1 LKKLSKIIMAAI
13 TKRWF
18 FVSVFVAAIMG
29 GSFSLGSYLLFF
41 QQKLAPQPVLS
52 ATVGAAKFT
61 SAFESL
67 TKNFIVPE
75 GMNFLLAAERSTPS
89 VVHIRTRYKG
99 SAGAMMGFFD
109 DNEESERRGG
119 ISTGSGVIISEDGFI
134 LTNHHVIDQAD
145 EIIVTLEDKRQF
157 NATII
162 GQDPT
167 TDLALVKI
175 QAENLIPVTYGNSDE
190 VKVGEWVLAVGNPF
204 DLTST
209 VTAGIIS
216 GKARNINLLFS
227 NDGLAIESFLQTDA
241 AVNPGNSGGAL
252 VNLKGELIG
261 INTAIATR
269 TGGYAG
275 YSFAVPVN
283 LAKKVAED
291 LYRYGQVQRALLGV
305 SINEVT
311 DEIARKNDLTAIR
324 GIYVTG
330 VNPGSGAS
338 DAGMQAGDVII
349 SIDGKEVNTVSS
361 LQEIVARHRP
371 GDKVEV
377 VIERKGVQQT
387 LRVTLKNKRNSIGLM
402 SAHLQ
407 IPQWNA
413 EIEELSTDEKK
424 HLKLDSGLKITRLG
438 DGILK
443 SNRVQ
448 EGFVITHIDKKPV
461 RSIAELQRM
470 LSRKKSRFLLEGIN
484 KQGERTFFGIGF

>member
-1 LKKLSKIIMAAI
+1 MAGI
-13 TKRWF
+13 SKRWF
-18 FVSVFVAAIMG
+18 FASVFVAAIMG
-29 GSFSLGSYLLFF
+29 GAFSLGTYLLFF
-41 QQKLAPQPVLS
+41 QQKPLPQPVLGGTNS
-52 ATVGAAKFT
+52 AAKFT
-61 SAFESL
+61 SAFEKL
-67 TKNFIVPE
+67 TKSFTVPE

-89 VVHIRTRYKG
+89 VVHIRTQYKG

-109 DNEESERRGG
+109 DSDESSRRGM
-119 ISTGSGVIISEDGFI
+119 STGSGVIISEDGFV
-134 LTNHHVIDQAD
+134 LTNHHVIDEAD
-145 EIIVTLEDKRQF
+145 EIVVTLDDKRQF
-157 NATII
+157 NATVI

-167 TDLALVKI
+167 TDLALIKI
-175 QAENLIPVTYGNSDE
+175 QANNLVPIAYGNSDE

-291 LYRYGQVQRALLGV
+291 LYRHGQVQRALLGV

-311 DEIARKNDLTAIR
+311 DEVARKYNLTAIR
-324 GIYVTG
+324 GIFVTG
-330 VNPGSGAS
+330 VNQGSGAA
-338 DAGMQAGDVII
+338 DAGIQAGDVII
-349 SIDGKEVNTVSS
+349 SIDGKEVNTVSG

-371 GDKVEV
+371 GDKVDII
-377 VIERKGVQQT
+377 IERKGEEKK
-387 LRVTLKNKRNSIGLM
+387 LRVTLKNKRNSIGLI
-402 SAHLQ
+402 SANLQ
-407 IPQWNA
+407 VPQWNA
-413 EIEELSTDEKK
+413 EIEELSSDEKK
-424 HLKLDSGLKITRLG
+424 QLKLESGLKITRLG
-438 DGILK
+438 DGLLK

-448 EGFVITHIDKKPV
+448 EGFVITHIDKKAV
-461 RSIAELQRM
+461 RSIAELQR
-470 LSRKKSRFLLEGIN
+470 LLARKKNKFLLEGIN
-484 KQGERTFFGIGF
+484 KQGERAFFGIGF

>member
-1 LKKLSKIIMAAI
+1 MAAI
-13 TKRWF
+13 SKRWF
-18 FVSVFVAAIMG
+18 FVSVFLAAIMG
-29 GSFSLGSYLLFF
+29 GAFSLGSYLLFF
-41 QQKLAPQPVLS
+41 QPKNTPQPVLGGTNS
-52 ATVGAAKFT
+52 AAKFT
-61 SAFESL
+61 SAFENL
-67 TKNFIVPE
+67 TKGFTVPE

-89 VVHIRTRYKG
+89 VVHIRTQYKG
-99 SAGAMMGFFD
+99 NAGAIMGFFD
-109 DNEESERRGG
+109 ESEEGSRRGM
-119 ISTGSGVIISEDGFI
+119 STGSGVIISEDGFV
-134 LTNHHVIDQAD
+134 LTNHHVIDEAD
-145 EIIVTLEDKRQF
+145 EIIVTLDDKRQF
-157 NATII
+157 TATII

-175 QAENLIPVTYGNSDE
+175 QADNLVPIIYGNSDE

-291 LYRYGQVQRALLGV
+291 LFRHGQVQRALLGV

-311 DEIARKNDLTAIR
+311 DEIARKYDLTAIR
-324 GIYVTG
+324 GIFVTG
-330 VNPGSGAS
+330 INQGSGAS
-338 DAGMQAGDVII
+338 DAGVQAGDVII
-349 SIDGKEVNTVSS
+349 SIDGKEVNTVSG
-361 LQEIVARHRP
+361 LQEIVARRRP
-371 GDKVEV
+371 GDKVDV
-377 VIERKGVQQT
+377 IIERKGAQKT
-387 LRVTLKNKRNSIGLM
+387 LRITLKNKRNSIGLI
-402 SAHLQ
+402 SANLQ

-413 EIEELSTDEKK
+413 EIEELSAEDKK
-424 HLKLDSGLKITRLG
+424 QLKLDSGLKITRLG
-438 DGILK
+438 DGLLK

-448 EGFVITHIDKKPV
+448 EGFVITHIDKRAV
-461 RSIAELQRM
+461 RSIAELQRV
-470 LSRKKSRFLLEGIN
+470 LSRKKNKFLLEGIN
-484 KQGERTFFGIGF
+484 KQGERAFFGIGF

>member
-1 LKKLSKIIMAAI
+1 MAGI
-13 TKRWF
+13 SKRWF
-18 FVSVFVAAIMG
+18 FASVFVAAIMG
-29 GSFSLGSYLLFF
+29 GAFSLGTYLLFF
-41 QQKLAPQPVLS
+41 QPKPLPQPVLGGINS
-52 ATVGAAKFT
+52 AAKFT
-61 SAFESL
+61 SAFEKL
-67 TKNFIVPE
+67 TKSFTVPE

-109 DNEESERRGG
+109 DSDEGSHRG
-119 ISTGSGVIISEDGFI
+119 ISTGSGVIISEDGFV
-134 LTNHHVIDQAD
+134 LTNHHVIDEAD
-145 EIIVTLEDKRQF
+145 EIVVTLDDKRQF
-157 NATII
+157 NATVI

-167 TDLALVKI
+167 TDLALIKI
-175 QAENLIPVTYGNSDE
+175 QANNLVPIAYGNSDE

-291 LYRYGQVQRALLGV
+291 LYRHGQVQRALLGV

-311 DEIARKNDLTAIR
+311 DEVARKYNLTAIR
-324 GIYVTG
+324 GIFVTG
-330 VNPGSGAS
+330 VNQGSGAA
-338 DAGMQAGDVII
+338 DAGVQAGDVII
-349 SIDGKEVNTVSS
+349 SIDGKEVNTVSD

-371 GDKVEV
+371 GDKVDV
-377 VIERKGVQQT
+377 IIERKGEEKK
-387 LRVTLKNKRNSIGLM
+387 LRVTLKNKRNSTGLI
-402 SAHLQ
+402 SANLQ
-407 IPQWNA
+407 VPQWNA
-413 EIEELSTDEKK
+413 EIEELSSDEKK
-424 HLKLDSGLKITRLG
+424 QLKLESGLKITRLG
-438 DGILK
+438 DGLLK

-448 EGFVITHIDKKPV
+448 EGFIITHIDKKAV
-461 RSIAELQRM
+461 RSIGELQR
-470 LSRKKSRFLLEGIN
+470 LLARKKNKFLLEGIN

>member
-1 LKKLSKIIMAAI
+1 MAAI
-13 TKRWF
+13 NKRWF
-18 FVSVFVAAIMG
+18 FVSVFFAAVIG
-29 GSFSLGSYLLFF
+29 GAFSLGSYILFF
-41 QQKLAPQPVLS
+41 QQKPQPQPMLGL
-52 ATVGAAKFT
+52 ANNPAKF
-61 SAFESL
+61 AGIFENLAS
-67 TKNFIVPE
+67 NFTVPE

-89 VVHIRTRYKG
+89 VVHIRTQYKG
-99 SAGAMMGFFD
+99 SKTAVMSFFD
-109 DNEESERRGG
+109 DSEEGLRRGM
-119 ISTGSGVIISEDGFI
+119 STGSGVIISQDGLI
-134 LTNHHVIDQAD
+134 LTNHHVIDEAD
-145 EIIVTLEDKRQF
+145 EIIVTLDDKRQF
-157 NATII
+157 KATII

-175 QAENLIPVTYGNSDE
+175 QADNLMPVTYGNSDE
-190 VKVGEWVLAVGNPF
+190 VRVGEWVLAVGNPF

-291 LYRYGQVQRALLGV
+291 LYRHGQVQRALLGV
-305 SINEVT
+305 SISEVT
-311 DEIARKNDLTAIR
+311 DEIARKNNLTTIR
-324 GIYVTG
+324 GVYITG
-330 VNPGSGAS
+330 VGQGSGAF
-338 DAGMQAGDVII
+338 DAGLMPSDVII
-349 SIDGKEVNTVSS
+349 AINGTEVNTVSH

-371 GDKVEV
+371 GDKIAVL
-377 VIERKGVQQT
+377 IERRGEERTVE
-387 LRVTLKNKRNSIGLM
+387 VTLKNKRNSTGLIG
-402 SAHLQ
+402 ATLQ
-407 IPQWNA
+407 VPQWNA
-413 EIEELSTDEKK
+413 EVEELSENEKK
-424 HLKLDSGLKITRLG
+424 RFKLSSGGLRITRLG

-448 EGFVITHIDKKPV
+448 EGFIITHIDKKQV
-461 RSIAELQRM
+461 RNIADLQRM
-470 LSRKKSRFLLEGIN
+470 LTRKKNKYLLEGVD
-484 KQGERTFFGIGF
+484 KRGERTFFGIGF